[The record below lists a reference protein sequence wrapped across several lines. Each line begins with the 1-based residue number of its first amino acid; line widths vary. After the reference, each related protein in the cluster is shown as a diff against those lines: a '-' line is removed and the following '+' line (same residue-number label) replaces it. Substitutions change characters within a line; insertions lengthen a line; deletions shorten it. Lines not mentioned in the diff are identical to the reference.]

1 MADRREPKCHGC
13 GLHVD
18 VCSFIKALATS
29 VRKVTD
35 GNFQIHLATATIVR
49 FCETTREMPASLDR
63 EPAR

>member
-18 VCSFIKALATS
+18 VCNFIEALTMS

-35 GNFQIHLATATIVR
+35 GNFQIHLATRTIAR
-49 FCETTREMPASLDR
+49 FQETAREVSVS
-63 EPAR
+63 EP